1 MKTYES
7 KLIIL
12 RGNSASGKSTVAKQL
27 RESSSR
33 KIAIVEQDYLRRFIL
48 KEKETEGNDNIGL
61 IYQTVIYAQSRGYDV
76 ILDGILYFPRYG
88 KMLQKLVRACPDN
101 YIYYFNVSFEET
113 LKRHKTKPVAQAYGK
128 KEMLD
133 WYNHMD
139 TTDFKNEIIVPE
151 SASLESTVRHIVKD
165 TGI

>member
-27 RESSSR
+27 RDSSSR

-48 KEKETEGNDNIGL
+48 KEKETEGTDNIGL
-61 IYQTVIYAQSRGYDV
+61 IYQTVIYALSRGYDV

-88 KMLQKLVRACPDN
+88 KMLQKLVKRCPDN

-113 LKRHKTKPVAQAYGK
+113 LKRHKTKPVAQAYGE
-128 KEMLD
+128 KEMRD

-139 TTDFKNEIIVPE
+139 VTDFKNEIIVPE
-151 SASLESTVRHIVKD
+151 SASPESTVRHIVKD